1 MSNVAMWSRPTW
13 TFDQMV
19 RDFLAPASANEAFPS
34 GFNPAAEIVKDGDGA
49 QRIAISKWWFRPV
62 RARSGPHRPEPPLR
76 DRDALGAIAVLDD
89 FGRGIEPAGEGLI
102 GRSGRQEIPHHL
114 VEGPRRPRP
123 HSDIAHYCLGNSS

>member
-49 QRIAISKWWFRPV
+49 QRIAIAKWWFRPV
-62 RARSGPHRPEPPLR
+62 RARSGPHPLSPAR
-76 DRDALGAIAVLDD
+76 MGHWPVWPHGDQSVLPCAFSTEETGGD
-89 FGRGIEPAGEGLI
+89 
-102 GRSGRQEIPHHL
+102 SVRQ
-114 VEGPRRPRP
+114 
-123 HSDIAHYCLGNSS
+123 